1 MSSNPKNRL
10 LISRLPKT
18 PRKTKSISKWLKIE
32 NKMKTMERKTIHE
45 EMFDLHDKPVT
56 KNIDSIL
63 ISHDN
68 ITWFNSVLLNDS
80 MTRNICY
87 DDFCCDFVIRT
98 KIVDPSTYYRAVVYS
113 GIRQFDVV
121 VDANVRHCAI
131 IQCSNE
137 SLASCYSINTSETT
151 FSTLSVTA
159 RFDDYQDIQVL
170 PSSLNSSLLP
180 FEQWSFDEQTFGKQT
195 KVIITLNKPT
205 RNILTFGLYARI
217 FSKDIKH

>member
-18 PRKTKSISKWLKIE
+18 PRKTKSKWLK
-32 NKMKTMERKTIHE
+32 KMKIMEKKTIHDE
-45 EMFDLHDKPVT
+45 IFDFHDKPVT
-56 KNIDSIL
+56 EDIDSIL

-87 DDFCCDFVIRT
+87 DDFCCDFVIQT
-98 KIVDPSTYYRAVVYS
+98 KTVDPSTYYRAVVYK
-113 GIRQFDVV
+113 GIRQFDIV
-121 VDANVRHCAI
+121 VDANVRHCAV
-131 IQCSNE
+131 IQCFNE

-151 FSTLSVTA
+151 FSILSVTA

-170 PSSLNSSLLP
+170 PSPLNSSLLP

-195 KVIITLNKPT
+195 KVIITLNEPT
-205 RNILTFGLYARI
+205 KNILTFGLYARI

>member
-18 PRKTKSISKWLKIE
+18 PRKTKPISKWLKIE
-32 NKMKTMERKTIHE
+32 NKMERKTIHE
-45 EMFDLHDKPVT
+45 ETFDFHDKPVT

-87 DDFCCDFVIRT
+87 GDFCCDFVIRT

-137 SLASCYSINTSETT
+137 SLASCYSINTSETI

-159 RFDDYQDIQVL
+159 KFDDYQDIQVL

-180 FEQWSFDEQTFGKQT
+180 FEQWSFDEQTFEKQT